1 MKSKTCA
8 WLLASLATATLLPA
22 AFAPGGAAFT
32 KRAETALLAEPQ
44 MLAATVAR
52 VGYARQLKIE
62 TVKGPWVRVSEGA
75 NAGWVFGGNLA
86 DEKPSEKE
94 GIDGLAI
101 AASDTSAA
109 LAARPLMPPSEQY
122 AAKRSLAKSVEDM
135 KWLAEQKAKITPE
148 AVQEFLRE
156 QKKGEYQ

>member
-1 MKSKTCA
+1 MKPKTCA
-8 WLLASLATATLLPA
+8 WLLAGCATVTLLPA
-22 AFAPGGAAFT
+22 AFVPGGVAFT

-52 VGYARQLKIE
+52 VVYGKQLKVE
-62 TVKGPWVRVSEGA
+62 TVKGAWVRVSEGS
-75 NAGWVFGGNLA
+75 NAGWVFSGNLA
-86 DEKPSEKE
+86 EEKLSEKE

-109 LAARPLMPPSEQY
+109 LAARPLMPPAEQY
-122 AAKRSLAKSVEDM
+122 AAKRSLEKSAEDM
-135 KWLAEQKAKITPE
+135 KWLAEQRAKITPE